1 MRFQIWIVHK
11 GPRADAGA
19 VDDEI
24 ELRFEVFQLF
34 EAHVGMHLATCGGES
49 AREIIEIDGRV
60 HQRHVDPEAGGERGG
75 NLSARAKVSRS
86 QWHRPVWNLDLA
98 AA

>member
-1 MRFQIWIVHK
+1 MRFQIRIVHECA
-11 GPRADAGA
+11 RADAGA

-24 ELRFEVFQLF
+24 EFRFDVFQFF
-34 EAHVGMHLATCGGES
+34 EAHVGMHLTARGGEA

-60 HQRHVDPEAGGERGG
+60 HQRHVDREAGGERTG
-75 NLSARAKVSRS
+75 NLSACAKPSRS
-86 QWHRPVWNLDLA
+86 EWHRPVRNLDIA